1 MEPNDGPIGM
11 KILLFYFAELGG
23 LGGVDVVVMNLA
35 AKFRSA
41 GHAAG
46 IVEIVD
52 GKPNK
57 RSLPDGIPVW
67 GVTVP
72 SYPTVRRPRSWASF
86 SRATFQLL
94 RAVREFDPD
103 IVNVHFPLIQSI
115 PVVGAHSLPHK
126 WRLVATVHNSDIRV
140 APFQDP
146 SIRSWQARLFTRADA
161 VTAVNQA
168 LLEDANSL
176 FPEIGQKGHVILNG
190 VGPEWFQPLQD
201 TNHHQDYVLF
211 AGRLNHVKGV
221 DLLLNAWARVN
232 RHFPQTA
239 LCIVGDGD
247 QRQALEMLASDLGIT
262 DSVRFLGRKSQ
273 HDLRQLYT
281 QAKAV
286 VLPSRREG
294 LPLTLLEAGAAGAI
308 CVGSRTAG
316 IPEIIADGVTG
327 YVVDAESP
335 DELGAGIARTL
346 DLSPC
351 ARSQMKLAAQTAI
364 RDRFSEQR
372 MIASYLDLFQLLVKD
387 PSQ

>member
-1 MEPNDGPIGM
+1 M

-35 AKFRSA
+35 AKFRAA

-46 IVEIVD
+46 IVEIV
-52 GKPNK
+52 GGEPKK
-57 RSLPDGIPVW
+57 RRLPDGTPVW
-67 GVTVP
+67 GVTAP
-72 SYPTVRRPRSWASF
+72 SYPNIRRPRSWASF
-86 SRATFQLL
+86 ARATFQLL
-94 RAVREFDPD
+94 QAIREFDPD

-115 PVVGAHSLPHK
+115 SVVGAHSLPHK
-126 WRLVATVHNSDIRV
+126 WRLVVTVHNSDIRV

-146 SIRSWQARLFTRADA
+146 NIGPWQASLFARADA

-168 LLEDANSL
+168 LLEDAAAL

-201 TNHHQDYVLF
+201 SNHHQDYVLF

-221 DLLLNAWARVN
+221 DLLLNAWTKVN
-232 RHFPQTA
+232 RHFPRTG
-239 LCIVGDGD
+239 LRIVGDGD
-247 QRQALEMLASDLGIT
+247 QRQALEMLARELGIA

-273 HDLRQLYT
+273 NDLRQLYT

-316 IPEIIADGVTG
+316 IPEIIEDGVTG

-346 DLSPC
+346 ELSPC
-351 ARSQMKLAAQTAI
+351 ARSQMKQAAQSAI

-372 MIASYLDLFQLLVKD
+372 MIASYLGLFQSLVESSG
-387 PSQ
+387 PQ

>member
-1 MEPNDGPIGM
+1 MTAGM
-11 KILLFYFAELGG
+11 KILLFYFSELGG

-35 AKFRSA
+35 AKFRAA

-46 IVEIVD
+46 IVEIAG

-57 RSLPDGIPVW
+57 RNLPDGTPVW
-67 GVTVP
+67 GVSAP

-86 SRATFQLL
+86 ARATFQLQQ
-94 RAVREFDPD
+94 AIQEFAPD

-126 WRLVATVHNSDIRV
+126 WQLVVTVHNSDIRV

-146 SIRSWQARLFTRADA
+146 NIRPWQARLFARADA
-161 VTAVNQA
+161 VTAVNRA
-168 LLEDANSL
+168 LLEDATSL
-176 FPEIGQKGHVILNG
+176 FPEIGQKGRVILNG

-221 DLLLNAWARVN
+221 DLLLNAWTKVN
-232 RHFPQTA
+232 RHFPQTG

-247 QRQALEMLASDLGIT
+247 QRRDLQALASDLGIA
-262 DSVRFLGRKSQ
+262 DSVHFLGRKSQ
-273 HDLRQLYT
+273 HDLQQLYK

-316 IPEIIADGVTG
+316 IPEIIEDGVTG

-346 DLSPC
+346 DLYPC
-351 ARSQMKLAAQTAI
+351 ARSQMKQAAQTAI
-364 RDRFSEQR
+364 RERFSEQR
-372 MIASYLDLFQLLVKD
+372 MIASYLELFQSLVEGSG
-387 PSQ
+387 PQ